1 MRPVDSVIARL
12 ALPHQAAVVVRD
24 YLARLAGTLPSN
36 GRLRHGVLAEV
47 GDGIACAVESRV
59 AAGEQPAD
67 AARAAVAELG
77 RPETLAAALAAELA
91 PLSAHRTG
99 LLLLVGG
106 PIVGVAWIAARSP
119 TPDWWD
125 RAEQALRAVPA
136 YPIVLAL
143 AVPAALVAVVGA
155 GPLCRRW
162 PRLGSVSVLAALCA
176 GLACVAGD
184 ALLLAAAGLAMTANP
199 WLLLAA
205 GASTSRLILASLAVH
220 RVARLRTAA
229 RHPTD

>member
-1 MRPVDSVIARL
+1 MGPVDSVVVRL
-12 ALPHQAAVVVRD
+12 ALPHEAAGVVSD
-24 YLARLAGTLPSN
+24 YLFRLAGALPSN
-36 GRLRHGVLAEV
+36 GRLRRGVLAEV

-59 AAGEQPAD
+59 AAGERPAD

-77 RPETLAAALAAELA
+77 RPEGLAADLAAELA

-106 PIVGVAWIAARSP
+106 PVVGMAWIAARSP
-119 TPDWWD
+119 ALDWWD

-136 YPIVLAL
+136 YPVLLAL

-162 PRLGSVSVLAALCA
+162 PRLGSASVPAALFA

-184 ALLLAAAGLAMTANP
+184 ALLLAVAGLAMAADP
-199 WLLLAA
+199 WLLLAV
-205 GASTSRLILASLAVH
+205 GASTIRLILASVAVG
-220 RVARLRTAA
+220 RVARLRAA
-229 RHPTD
+229 GRPSTD